1 VLTFEELSLEILER
15 KMQILLWQIR
25 EMSTLPSFAVFGR
38 KTPGNLFCVL
48 IANIG
53 VIQLPTSWVQHPLL
67 SVIIPNWN
75 GARHLPT
82 CLGSLRRQ
90 TYPNLE
96 VILVDNASSDE
107 SVTLVQ
113 HEYPEVVLLQLDRNL
128 GLTGGINRGVQ
139 VARGEIIAPLNN
151 DTEVS
156 PAWAEALVTAL
167 LDHPDAGMAASKMLL
182 FDQRDTIHSAGDA
195 YGVDGIP
202 INRGV
207 WQKDQGQFDDDEY
220 IWGGCGGAVAY
231 RRAMLDDIGLLDEDL
246 FMYCEDV
253 DLNWRAQLAGY
264 KCVFAPRAVV
274 YHHLSATGG
283 GEIASFYTG
292 RNTLWVLAK
301 NYPGQLLRRHWRSVV
316 RAQFR
321 IARDALQARQGAA
334 ARARLRGQIAG
345 LLGLP
350 RWFGKRRAIQAMRR
364 VSLETIERMLLKG

>member
-1 VLTFEELSLEILER
+1 MAHGF
-15 KMQILLWQIR
+15 
-25 EMSTLPSFAVFGR
+25 
-38 KTPGNLFCVL
+38 
-48 IANIG
+48 
-53 VIQLPTSWVQHPLL
+53 PLL

-90 TYPNLE
+90 TYPHLE

-107 SVTLVQ
+107 SVALVRRDYPEAVLVQ
-113 HEYPEVVLLQLDRNL
+113 LDENL
-128 GLTGGINRGVQ
+128 GLTGGINRGIQ
-139 VARGEIIAPLNN
+139 AARGEIIAPLNN
-151 DTEVS
+151 DTEVA
-156 PAWAEALVTAL
+156 PGWAEALVTAL
-167 LDHPDAGMAASKMLL
+167 LDHPEAGMSASKMLL
-182 FDQRDTIHSAGDA
+182 FDRRDTLHSAGDA

-202 INRGV
+202 VNRGV
-207 WQKDQGQFDDDEY
+207 WQKDEGQFDADEY

-264 KCVFAPRAVV
+264 KCVFAPQAIV

-301 NYPGQLLRRHWRSVV
+301 NYPGELLRRHWRAIV
-316 RAQFR
+316 RAQLR
-321 IARDALQARQGAA
+321 IARDALKAWRGAA
-334 ARARLRGQIAG
+334 ARARLRGQLAG

-350 RWFGKRRAIQAMRR
+350 RWLRKRRAIQARR
-364 VSLETIERMLLKG
+364 KVSLEVIEGLLLKE